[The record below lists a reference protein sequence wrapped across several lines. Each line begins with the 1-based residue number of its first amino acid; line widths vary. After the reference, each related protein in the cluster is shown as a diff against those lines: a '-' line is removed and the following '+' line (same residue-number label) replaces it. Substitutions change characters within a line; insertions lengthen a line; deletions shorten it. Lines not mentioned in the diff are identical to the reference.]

1 MIFRLHYGA
10 VLIIECQQTF
20 VQVLY
25 RLLANPDY
33 IEPLRQEVEAVI
45 REEGWTKAGI
55 DKMFK
60 IDSIIRETQRIDG
73 LSFRSLDSF
82 PKYEMLIRSLLL
94 SRPVALSRIALR
106 PFTFSN
112 GVTVPAGTFVAVPG
126 TAVQTDER
134 THPNRDEFDGFR
146 FAKLCEALREGA
158 EYNGE
163 QKSNSLCVQRTFT
176 FWTGATHMVGSPA
189 CSL

>member
-25 RLLANPDY
+25 RLLANSDY

-73 LSFRSLDSF
+73 VSPVARSLDSF
-82 PKYEMLIRSLLL
+82 PKYEMLIRSPLL
-94 SRPVALSRIALR
+94 SSGPEPHRIA
-106 PFTFSN
+106 PFHIFQWCDCSR
-112 GVTVPAGTFVAVPG
+112 GHVCRCPVCRS
-126 TAVQTDER
+126 DR
-134 THPNRDEFDGFR
+134 
-146 FAKLCEALREGA
+146 RE
-158 EYNGE
+158 NLS
-163 QKSNSLCVQRTFT
+163 KS
-176 FWTGATHMVGSPA
+176 G
-189 CSL
+189 

>member
-55 DKMFK
+55 DKMYK

-82 PKYEMLIRSLLL
+82 PKYEMLIRSLFL

-112 GVTVPAGTFVAVPG
+112 GVTVPAGTFVAIPG

-146 FAKLCEALREGA
+146 FAKLRERERNTTA
-158 EYNGE
+158 SRN
-163 QKSNSLCVQRTFT
+163 QTVSVSNEHLPFGLGQHT
-176 FWTGATHMVGSPA
+176 W
-189 CSL
+189 